1 MFSFQFIY
9 LFISNP
15 SEPENKPSTSEQN
28 EFVLKEDEV
37 VFLSKISQLTSDLA
51 TRLDSFVQRIIPTF
65 GIEAKPLSEQEQS
78 LMTSTEAILMDEQS
92 DRPTSL
98 TDDFERKQVDQMNE
112 TIITK
117 QLLLTRFPEP
127 LPIFFY
133 NNELFQRKNETSNVN
148 KKLKEFFM
156 KEKCANDTTPDVELL
171 EIAQKWIGNK
181 EIDKLERKH
190 FLAYIIL

>member
-1 MFSFQFIY
+1 M
-9 LFISNP
+9 
-15 SEPENKPSTSEQN
+15 
-28 EFVLKEDEV
+28 
-37 VFLSKISQLTSDLA
+37 SKISQLTSDLA

-78 LMTSTEAILMDEQS
+78 LMTPTEAILMDEQS

-117 QLLLTRFPEP
+117 QLLPTRFPEP

-133 NNELFQRKNETSNVN
+133 NNKLFQRKNETSNVN

-156 KEKCANDTTPDVELL
+156 KEQCANDTTPDVELL
-171 EIAQKWIGNK
+171 DIAQKWIRNK

-190 FLAYIIL
+190 FLA